1 MGATGP
7 ETWSADRVGNLV
19 FLSARPH
26 VYQDASE
33 KHSYDMF
40 KTLQANRGL
49 HTSPSLLAGSLDT
62 GTKFIVAGQME
73 PLAQKKYENFQE
85 YAAL

>member
-1 MGATGP
+1 MNGP
-7 ETWSADRVGNLV
+7 DTWNSDRIGNLV

-33 KHSYDMF
+33 KHSYHMF
-40 KTLQANRGL
+40 RMLQTSRGL
-49 HTSPSLLAGSLDT
+49 HTSPSLLAGSLET
-62 GTKFIVAGQME
+62 GGKFIVAGQME
-73 PLAQKKYENFQE
+73 PLAIKKYENFQE